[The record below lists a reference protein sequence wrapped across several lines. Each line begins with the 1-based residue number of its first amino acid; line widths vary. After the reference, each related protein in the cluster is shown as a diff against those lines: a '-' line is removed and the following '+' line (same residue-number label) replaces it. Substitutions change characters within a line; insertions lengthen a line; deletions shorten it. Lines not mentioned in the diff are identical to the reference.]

1 MARHIRPPTPLSTA
15 PAELPWDV
23 RAMNRLALAFV
34 VLALLGAL
42 AAAWG
47 WLRQMPWLPIR
58 HIEVQGEVSRH
69 SLAALRSQALPQL
82 AGNFISI
89 DLQRSR
95 TVLEELPWVQRAVV
109 RRVWPD
115 TLRVELEEHEVAAL
129 WEGPLDEPSAAPAE
143 RLVNVQGEVFEAS
156 LAEMDESSD
165 EAAPDVEPG
174 AGPGV
179 GPDADAPARQPPLPR
194 LAGPEG
200 SATQMLALLRRLD
213 TALAPLQRRVSRLAQ
228 SQRGL
233 WQAELDNGAV
243 LTLGRGSEEALL
255 ARSERFART
264 YAEVQ
269 TRWPQPLEYADLR
282 HADGYALRLRGV
294 NAAAHPNA
302 RTNVRAGVRPVS
314 TTPAARAAVQPR

>member
-34 VLALLGAL
+34 ALALLGAL

-47 WLRQMPWLPIR
+47 WLRQAPWLPIR
-58 HIEVQGEVSRH
+58 HIEVQGEISRP
-69 SLAALRSQALPQL
+69 SLGALRSQALTQL
-82 AGNFISI
+82 AGNFFSI

-95 TVLEELPWVQRAVV
+95 TVLEELPWVRRAVV

-129 WEGPLDEPSAAPAE
+129 WEGPLDEPSAAPAG
-143 RLVNVQGEVFEAS
+143 RLVNLQGEVFEAS
-156 LAEMDESSD
+156 LAELDDSSD
-165 EAAPDVEPG
+165 EAE
-174 AGPGV
+174 
-179 GPDADAPARQPPLPR
+179 PDAADPANPAEPARQPVLPR

-200 SATQMLALLRRLD
+200 SAAQMLALLRRLD
-213 TALAPLQRRVSRLAQ
+213 AVLAPLERKVSRLAQ

-233 WQAELDNGAV
+233 WQAELDNGAM
-243 LTLGRGSEEALL
+243 LTLGRGSDESLL
-255 ARSERFART
+255 ARTERFART
-264 YAEVQ
+264 YADVQ

-294 NAAAHPNA
+294 NAAAPSNA
-302 RTNVRAGVRPVS
+302 SANVRAGVRAVS
-314 TTPAARAAVQPR
+314 TTPAARAAALPR